1 MIEVTGEHV
10 RLRPVRLDE
19 VDVLWAA
26 RREGDGYPPG
36 SSPGARD
43 ALVDRVRRSG
53 EFDDGRL
60 DLGIEAE
67 GRLIGTVDVRAPR
80 PSPPGIFEIGIS
92 LFRGERGRGYG
103 REAVSLLCGYLFR
116 DAGAHRV
123 QGSTALDNVAMR
135 RVFEAVGWQFEGV
148 LRGFMPLPDGRR
160 EDYALYA
167 VIRDDWA
174 RKESSSSLS

>member
-1 MIEVTGEHV
+1 M
-10 RLRPVRLDE
+10 RLDE
-19 VDVLWAA
+19 VDLLWTA
-26 RREGDGYPPG
+26 RLEGDGYPPG

-53 EFDDGRL
+53 EFDEGRV

-67 GRLIGTVDVRAPR
+67 GRLIGTIDARAPR

-103 REAVSLLCGYLFR
+103 REAVALLSGYLFR
-116 DAGAHRV
+116 DGGAHRI
-123 QGSTALDNVAMR
+123 QGSTSLDNAAMR
-135 RVFEAVGWQFEGV
+135 RVFEAVGWQLEGV
-148 LRGFMPLPDGRR
+148 LRGFMPLPDGSR

-167 VIRDDWA
+167 VTRDDWA
-174 RKESSSSLS
+174 RNASSGSLT